1 MSMLV
6 VGIVL
11 MVGGLAFA
19 VYPFLRRSSGEDAQE
34 PSDSTPP
41 AAHRRTPME
50 RASATAADALANER
64 EELALDRAMGKLSD
78 EDYQRML
85 AALDARARRTVV
97 TAPAA
102 GVAAAASLPA
112 SPDVRTQ
119 VPSAPVA
126 RAPLA
131 ASSLEEEAERLVR
144 AERAVVVACPDC
156 GPRPEPA
163 ARFCSS
169 CGRSLGGCPRCGA
182 DVREAAARFCDQ
194 CGTPLRA

>member
-19 VYPFLRRSSGEDAQE
+19 VYPFLRKSTGESEHE
-34 PSDSTPP
+34 PSDAAPP
-41 AAHRRTPME
+41 APRRRAPME
-50 RASATAADALANER
+50 RASATVADALANER

-78 EDYQRML
+78 EDYTRML
-85 AALDARARRTVV
+85 AALETRARRAVV
-97 TAPAA
+97 TASAG
-102 GVAAAASLPA
+102 GVAAAARLPA
-112 SPDVRTQ
+112 SPNLPTQ
-119 VPSAPVA
+119 APSAPEA

-131 ASSLEEEAERLVR
+131 TSSLEDEAERLVR

-156 GPRPEPA
+156 GPRPEPG

-182 DVREAAARFCDQ
+182 EVREAAARFCDQ